1 MKYACT
7 HDFVIPE
14 HLSSFHDHIFVVM
27 VLQHIFFNVVYITIF
42 KADVM
47 MMKYILRVEPS
58 LMFNINR
65 TRGHD
70 VKEVILPIGRQ
81 R

>member
-1 MKYACT
+1 M
-7 HDFVIPE
+7 IL
-14 HLSSFHDHIFVVM
+14 LSPNIYPVSMTIFLVDM
-27 VLQHIFFNVVYITIF
+27 VLRHIFFDVIHITIF
-42 KADVM
+42 KTDVM

-70 VKEVILPIGRQ
+70 VKEVILPIGR
-81 R
+81 RR

>member
-1 MKYACT
+1 M
-7 HDFVIPE
+7 IL
-14 HLSSFHDHIFVVM
+14 LSLNIYPVSMTIFLVVM
-27 VLQHIFFNVVYITIF
+27 VLRHILFYVVYITIF
-42 KADVM
+42 KNDVM

-70 VKEVILPIGRQ
+70 VKEVILLIGR
-81 R
+81 RR